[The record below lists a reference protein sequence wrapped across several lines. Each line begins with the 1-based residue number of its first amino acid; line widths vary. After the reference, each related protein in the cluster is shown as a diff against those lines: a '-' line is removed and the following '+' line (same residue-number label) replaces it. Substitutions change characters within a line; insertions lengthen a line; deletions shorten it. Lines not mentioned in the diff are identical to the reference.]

1 MQIRVYKAVASAVY
15 AERRHPVPT
24 MFSDM
29 LWKNLNTKYSTREQM
44 GALFVVFGID
54 EQAEKASRR

>member
-1 MQIRVYKAVASAVY
+1 
-15 AERRHPVPT
+15 

-44 GALFVVFGID
+44 GAFLLDVGID